1 MKPTQKEIIYSVTAY
16 LWILGFIIAFF
27 LNKDLKSNFVTHHIK
42 NMFGLIILS
51 FVAIMTNAY
60 IHIII
65 GELLYLLSIGI
76 WLYSILFAFL
86 GKEVKLPYL
95 TDNYQ
100 NWFKFL
106 D

>member
-1 MKPTQKEIIYSVTAY
+1 MKPNQKEILYSVTAY

-27 LNKDLKSNFVTHHIK
+27 LNKELRSAFVTHHIK

-51 FVAIMTNAY
+51 FVGLMTNAY

-65 GELLYLLSIGI
+65 GELLYLISIGI
-76 WLYSILFAFL
+76 WLISIVFAFL
-86 GKEVKLPYL
+86 GKEIIIPYL
-95 TDNYQ
+95 TENYQ
-100 NWFKFL
+100 KWFKFL